1 MVDTLTSW
9 DFDSMSLVKEGQAAP
24 DFTLNSVEGVEY
36 KLSQFKGD
44 KPVVLVFVY
53 GDT

>member
-1 MVDTLTSW
+1 MTNG
-9 DFDSMSLVKEGQAAP
+9 DFDSMKLVEEGQPAP
-24 DFTLNSVEGVEY
+24 DFTLNSVDGTEY